1 MKIYVTH
8 TPSGFQW
15 GTHPSSMTAL
25 DVPISTI
32 SQYPVTYE
40 LLLAGRTGVFYRLQT
55 GASGKLR
62 STEGPEIEVS
72 VGGKR
77 TCSFS
82 TSSSGSYEQGVLE
95 VVKLEK

>member
-15 GTHPSSMTAL
+15 GTHPSNMTAL
-25 DVPISTI
+25 DVPISTV

-40 LLLAGRTGVFYRLQT
+40 LLGSGRTGVFYRLQT

-62 STEGPEIEVS
+62 PTEGPDIEVS
-72 VGGKR
+72 VGGR
-77 TCSFS
+77 RSCSFS
-82 TSSSGSYEQGVLE
+82 TSTSGSYETGYIE